1 MKITK
6 KAIKEAAEFILVIDW
21 KAEKR
26 DALSAPFTYLLM
38 DAKTIPEAM
47 SEAEKHI
54 DDTVYLVKLLEK
66 TGELDSEEIEN
77 GGSLGIIYKAILANR
92 KNGWH
97 CNDYDHCEGR
107 FEVAYNPTWRYDP
120 ITFYRGE

>member
-26 DALSAPFTYLLM
+26 ESMSEPFTYLLL

-47 SEAEKHI
+47 NEAEKRI
-54 DDTVYLVKLLEK
+54 DDTVYLVKLLQK
-66 TGELDSEEIEN
+66 TGELEDEEIEA
-77 GGSLGIIYKAILANR
+77 GYSLGIIYKAILANR
-92 KNGWH
+92 KYGWH
-97 CNDYDHCEGR
+97 TNDYSHSEGR
-107 FEVAYNPTWRYDP
+107 FEVTYNPNWSFDP